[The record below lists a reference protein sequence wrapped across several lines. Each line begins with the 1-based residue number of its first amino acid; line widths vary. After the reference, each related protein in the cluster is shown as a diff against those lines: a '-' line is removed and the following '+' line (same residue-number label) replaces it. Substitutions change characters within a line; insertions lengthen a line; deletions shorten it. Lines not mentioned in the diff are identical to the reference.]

1 MSGFRPC
8 FPHLDPAALVSPVTR
23 IVAPGVPLP
32 GDDIDT
38 DRIIP
43 ARFLRCVTFDG
54 LGEHAFEDD
63 RAQDANH
70 PFGDPRFAP
79 DVEAGAVLV
88 TGNNFGCGSSREH
101 APQSLMRA
109 GVAAI
114 VAGSFAE
121 IFAGNC
127 TNLGVACVTATADV
141 RGELIRLIRDEPT
154 AAVTVD
160 LQELTVSLGDRSFPV
175 QMAEGARDAL
185 LTGRY
190 DFLAQLLEAAPEVKA
205 AGQTVPYLAGFG
217 A

>member
-1 MSGFRPC
+1 M
-8 FPHLDPAALVSPVTR
+8 
-23 IVAPGVPLP
+23 PLP

-63 RAQDANH
+63 RAQDEKH
-70 PFGDPRFAP
+70 PFDDPRFAP
-79 DVEAGAVLV
+79 DAEAGAVLV

-109 GVAAI
+109 GVRAI

-127 TNLGVACVTATADV
+127 TNLGVACATATPEV
-141 RGELIRLIRDEPT
+141 RAELIRLIRAEP
-154 AAVTVD
+154 AGEVTLD
-160 LQELTVSLGDRSFPV
+160 LGELTATAGGRSFPV
-175 QMAEGARDAL
+175 AMAEGAREAL

-190 DFLAQLLEAAPEVKA
+190 DFLAQLLEAAPQVAA
-205 AGQTVPYLAGFG
+205 AGGRVPYLNGF
-217 A
+217 AA

>member
-1 MSGFRPC
+1 M
-8 FPHLDPAALVSPVTR
+8 SPVHHITAR
-23 IVAPGVPLP
+23 GLPLP

-63 RAQDANH
+63 RAQDETH
-70 PFGDPRFAP
+70 PFDDPAYR
-79 DVEAGAVLV
+79 GGGVLV

-109 GVAAI
+109 GVRAI

-127 TNLGVACVTATADV
+127 TNLGVACATATPEV
-141 RGELIRLIRDEPT
+141 RAELIRLIRADPAGE
-154 AAVTVD
+154 VTLNLD
-160 LQELTVSLGDRSFPV
+160 DLTVTAGGRSFRV
-175 QMAEGARDAL
+175 AMAEGAREAL

-190 DFLAQLLEAAPEVKA
+190 DFLAQLLEAAPQVAA
-205 AGQTVPYLAGFG
+205 AGQRVPYLNGF
-217 A
+217 AA

>member
-1 MSGFRPC
+1 M
-8 FPHLDPAALVSPVTR
+8 SPVHQITAR
-23 IVAPGVPLP
+23 GLPLP

-54 LGEHAFEDD
+54 LGEHAFADD

-70 PFGDPRFAP
+70 PFDDPRFAP
-79 DVEAGAVLV
+79 DADADARVLV

-109 GVAAI
+109 GVQAI

-127 TNLGVACVTATADV
+127 TNLGVACATATPEVRAD
-141 RGELIRLIRDEPT
+141 LIRLIQGDPT
-154 AAVTVD
+154 AEVTLDLDALTVTVSG
-160 LQELTVSLGDRSFPV
+160 ETFPV
-175 QMAEGARDAL
+175 SMADGARDAL
-185 LTGRY
+185 RTGQY
-190 DFLAQLLEAAPEVKA
+190 DFLGQLLEAAPQVRA
-205 AGQTVPYLAGFG
+205 AGESVPYLAGFK

>member
-1 MSGFRPC
+1 M
-8 FPHLDPAALVSPVTR
+8 SPVSQ
-23 IVAPGVPLP
+23 IVARGIPLP

-63 RAQDANH
+63 RAQDASH
-70 PFGDPRFAP
+70 PFDDAKYADG
-79 DVEAGAVLV
+79 GLLV

-109 GVAAI
+109 GVRAI
-114 VAGSFAE
+114 IAGSFAE

-127 TNLGVACVTATADV
+127 TNLGVACATATPEV
-141 RGELIRLIRDEPT
+141 RSELIRLIQADPT
-154 AAVTVD
+154 AEATLD
-160 LQELTVSLGDRSFPV
+160 LEALTVTISGETYPV
-175 QMAEGARDAL
+175 AMADGARDAL
-185 LTGRY
+185 LTGQY
-190 DFLAQLLEAAPEVKA
+190 DFLAQLLEAAPEVA
-205 AGQTVPYLAGFG
+205 EAGQKVPYLSGFK